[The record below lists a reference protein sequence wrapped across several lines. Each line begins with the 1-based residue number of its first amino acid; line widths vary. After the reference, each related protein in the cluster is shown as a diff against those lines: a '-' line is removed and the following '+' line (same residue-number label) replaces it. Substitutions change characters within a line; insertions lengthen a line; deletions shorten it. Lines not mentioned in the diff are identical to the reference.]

1 VNLVKFITTIYSQG
15 FYRYLF
21 CIFLSLI
28 VFSMYFR
35 SSYEFLE
42 YLKENGKMENSSTVL
57 DRLLG
62 PRPGAVRPTQRPRR
76 PTIPSPRRAGARR
89 ARSPRDSRVGND
101 TVALSPSARQR
112 PVDQVVFSASM
123 GTRLGWRRAI
133 GGQWGSPERRG
144 TSLAENRVGC
154 GGFNVSSDLR

>member
-57 DRLLG
+57 GRLLG
-62 PRPGAVRPTQRPRR
+62 PRPGAVHPTQR
-76 PTIPSPRRAGARR
+76 
-89 ARSPRDSRVGND
+89 RVGND
-101 TVALSPSARQR
+101 AVALSPSARQR
-112 PVDQVVFSASM
+112 PVDQVVFSAST
-123 GTRLGWRRAI
+123 GTRLGWHRAI
-133 GGQWGSPERRG
+133 GGQWGSPERHG

-154 GGFNVSSDLR
+154 GGFNVSGDLR